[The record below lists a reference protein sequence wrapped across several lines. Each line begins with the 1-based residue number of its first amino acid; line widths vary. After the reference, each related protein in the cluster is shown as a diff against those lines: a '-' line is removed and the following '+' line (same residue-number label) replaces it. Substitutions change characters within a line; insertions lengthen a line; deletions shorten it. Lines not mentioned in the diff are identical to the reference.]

1 MYADYTMDAEG
12 GLEDKSEDTDIPVM
26 ATGLY
31 HQVQITEVNENYVNY
46 SVMLPRGNTYA
57 RGKVIGR
64 KIDASENT
72 VGRRNA
78 NPILDTSEYCAEFD
92 DGEVIKITKN
102 VITESMYAACDDSGN
117 D

>member
-1 MYADYTMDAEG
+1 MYADYTMDEEG

-64 KIDASENT
+64 KIYASGNA
-72 VGRRNA
+72 VGRRNKY
-78 NPILDTSEYCAEFD
+78 PIIDTHKYRVEFD
-92 DGEVIKITKN
+92 D
-102 VITESMYAACDDSGN
+102 
-117 D
+117 